1 MTTIEIK
8 RYEELQP
15 AAIRAVLKNHAGEK
29 GSLLPI
35 LHDVQQQLG
44 YIPPSSV
51 PVIAEAVNLSRA
63 EVPHPCR

>member
-15 AAIRAVLKNHAGEK
+15 AAIRAVLKNHVGEK

-35 LHDVQQQLG
+35 LHDVQHQLG
-44 YIPPSSV
+44 YI
-51 PVIAEAVNLSRA
+51 
-63 EVPHPCR
+63 EVPSIS